1 MNIQETFKELEDYIN
16 ENVIIMNWIIPK
28 DIKRF
33 LRKSESL
40 DKKEL
45 FNIFEKQFDG
55 MTIFQMVSKINED
68 FEHINY
74 WNDENLILFYYRTGN
89 FIIRLPLENRT
100 IPIRRFN
107 EEELKNCYFNLMF
120 KYFEDYYHK
129 RHLV

>member
-1 MNIQETFKELEDYIN
+1 MNIQETFEELEDYIN
-16 ENVIIMNWIIPK
+16 ENVIIMSWIIPK

-45 FNIFEKQFDG
+45 FNIFEKQFDD

-74 WNDENLILFYYRTGN
+74 WNDENLMLFYYRTGN
-89 FIIRLPLENRT
+89 FVIRLPLENRT
-100 IPIRRFN
+100 IPIRRFT